1 MDPCTY
7 PTSREFLTGQLVEQ
21 EYPIITQTAQPNGL
35 LNNPF
40 DFWGALNNEI
50 KPSFNYVVT
59 LPMDMDIAFTSA
71 IARTRT
77 LSVKGTETE
86 AETMTGISGI
96 VHYKGKPEKVIAG
109 DRAKLRIWASTDEK
123 GQYGFNQIPTGKQTF
138 IVKLPNKSSKEITI
152 DIPGKEYNLE
162 I

>member
-1 MDPCTY
+1 
-7 PTSREFLTGQLVEQ
+7 
-21 EYPIITQTAQPNGL
+21 
-35 LNNPF
+35 
-40 DFWGALNNEI
+40 
-50 KPSFNYVVT
+50 
-59 LPMDMDIAFTSA
+59 MDMDIAFTSA

-109 DRAKLRIWASTDEK
+109 VEIEAKDAGLTCKTEEK
-123 GQYGFNQIPTGKQTF
+123 AQYGFNQIPTGKQTF
-138 IVKLPNKSSKEITI
+138 IDKLPNKSSKEITI